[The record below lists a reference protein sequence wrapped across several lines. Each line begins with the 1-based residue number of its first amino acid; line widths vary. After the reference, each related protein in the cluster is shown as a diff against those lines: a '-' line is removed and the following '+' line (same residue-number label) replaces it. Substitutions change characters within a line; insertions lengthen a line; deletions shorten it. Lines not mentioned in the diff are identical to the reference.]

1 MGVFL
6 LLLISDMIKLI
17 ILSVAAAAAALSA
30 PQLDFRTP
38 YDYEEGHRDGKFPTV
53 DVLSVEARNVL
64 KEKSRQARSLH
75 LKAGGDE
82 MPVVQEAVEFLPK
95 YEKALAA
102 PLVSA

>member
-17 ILSVAAAAAALSA
+17 ILSVAAAAAA

-53 DVLSVEARNVL
+53 DVLSVEARNEVL

-82 MPVVQEAVEFLPK
+82 MPVVQEAVEFLSK